1 MNGTLKR
8 AAVACMVMF
17 GLLMINVNY
26 LGAVKAGDYST
37 DNRNTRSFYKRY
49 AVDRG
54 WITANN
60 GKTTLA
66 KTVDTKDAEF
76 RYEREYPNGRM
87 YAHVLGFFAPESA
100 RGIELNENK
109 LLDGSDPDLVVGRL
123 IDFVSKKPPKGASVD
138 LTLIPA
144 AQKVAYD
151 KLRASGKR
159 GAVVA
164 LDPKTGAVQVMVSLP
179 TYDPNEL
186 AIPDRG
192 KVAAAYNKLADDD
205 TDPLLNRVTEKTYPP
220 GSTFKVVTAAAFL
233 EADRS
238 RDPETTVPAPQV
250 LDLPGTTA
258 GLPNYGGAAC
268 GSGEVTLRFALERS
282 CNTPFGQIGMDL
294 GWDTMREESAKF
306 GIGEPID
313 FDLPTAGT
321 TIGPEIETAALAQ
334 LAIGQR
340 DNQQTPLQ
348 MAQIASAIA
357 NSGVLM
363 KPTLINKITDP
374 GGSVI
379 EELKPSQLDE
389 AMSGEV
395 ADELKQ
401 MMVSV
406 ITNGTG
412 TGAQIP
418 GVTVAGKTGTAEAGD
433 APAPHAW
440 FIGFAPAEDP
450 KTAICVFI
458 EAGSAGNDA
467 TGGGTAAP
475 LARDVMQAVL
485 EAK

>member
-1 MNGTLKR
+1 MNATIKR

-17 GLLMINVNY
+17 ALLMVNVNF

-37 DNRNTRSFYKRY
+37 DNRNKRSFYARY
-49 AVDRG
+49 SVDRG
-54 WITANN
+54 WITADD

-66 KTVDTKDAEF
+66 KTVDTGDKTF

-109 LLDGSDPDLVVGRL
+109 LLNGSDPDLVVGRL

-138 LTLIPA
+138 LTIVPA

-164 LDPKTGAVQVMVSLP
+164 VNPKTGAVQVMVSLP
-179 TYDPNEL
+179 TYDPNDL
-186 AIPDRG
+186 AAPDKA
-192 KVAAAYNKLADDD
+192 KVATAYNKLAADD

-250 LDLPGTTA
+250 LDLPDTTA

-294 GWDTMREESAKF
+294 GWDTMRSESAKF
-306 GIGEPID
+306 GIGEPIQ

-363 KPTLINKITDP
+363 KPTLINKITGPD
-374 GGSVI
+374 GGVI
-379 EELKPSQLDE
+379 QEFEDDEIGE

-450 KTAICVFI
+450 VTAICVFI